1 MGNNTTIPQAMPQA
15 IYIIT
20 AEQLRDYANEVAK
33 TILDGMKNNNSSNN
47 LLTVDEVS
55 KKFKV
60 NRITVWR
67 WERDGLL
74 KGKKMGRRKYYAVSD
89 IEKIINEQ

>member
-1 MGNNTTIPQAMPQA
+1 MENQITMPTA
-15 IYIIT
+15 IYMIT
-20 AEQLRDYANEVAK
+20 AEQLKDYANEVAQ
-33 TILDGMKNNNSSNN
+33 TILDGMSNHNSSDN

-74 KGKKMGRRKYYAVSD
+74 KGKKMGRRKYYASNE
-89 IEKIINEQ
+89 IEKVINEQ

>member
-1 MGNNTTIPQAMPQA
+1 MNKTTMPQTMPQA
-15 IYIIT
+15 IYMIT
-20 AEQLRDYANEVAK
+20 ADQLKEYANEVAQ
-33 TILDGMKNNNSSNN
+33 TILNGMNNGNSNN

-55 KKFKV
+55 KKFNV
-60 NRITVWR
+60 NRVTVWR

-74 KGKKMGRRKYYAVSD
+74 RGKKMGRRKYYAASD

>member
-1 MGNNTTIPQAMPQA
+1 MENQITIPQA
-15 IYIIT
+15 IYMIT
-20 AEQLRDYANEVAK
+20 ADQLKDYANEVAK
-33 TILDGMKNNNSSNN
+33 TILDGISNHNSSDN

-74 KGKKMGRRKYYAVSD
+74 HGKKMGRRKYYAAAD

>member
-1 MGNNTTIPQAMPQA
+1 MENQVTMPTA
-15 IYIIT
+15 IYMIT
-20 AEQLRDYANEVAK
+20 AEQLKDYANEVAQ
-33 TILDGMKNNNSSNN
+33 TILDGMTNNNSSDN

-74 KGKKMGRRKYYAVSD
+74 KGKKMGRRKYYASSE

>member
-1 MGNNTTIPQAMPQA
+1 MENQVTMPTA
-15 IYIIT
+15 IYMIT
-20 AEQLRDYANEVAK
+20 ADQLKEYANEVAQ
-33 TILDGMKNNNSSNN
+33 TILDGMTNNNSSDN

-74 KGKKMGRRKYYAVSD
+74 HGKKMGRRKYYAAAD